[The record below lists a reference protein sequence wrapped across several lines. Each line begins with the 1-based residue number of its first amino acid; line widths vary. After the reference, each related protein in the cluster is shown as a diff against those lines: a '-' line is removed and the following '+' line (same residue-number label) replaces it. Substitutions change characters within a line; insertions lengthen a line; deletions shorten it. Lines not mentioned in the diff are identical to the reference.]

1 MMMKLDWRLGV
12 VVFGVTIGQAHA
24 QSSVTLYGLIDE
36 GLMYTN
42 SVQTSSTPGA
52 HNGKSQ
58 VALVDGASGI
68 GGSRWGITG
77 TEDLGGGLKT
87 IFTLENGFNI
97 NNGTLGQGGL
107 MFGRQ
112 AFVGL
117 SAPAGTVTI
126 GRQYNTVTDFV
137 FSTSVAGLVPGHLG
151 AHPDDIDDAGHSQRI
166 NNTIKFKS
174 ATFDGIT
181 IGGMYGL
188 GGVAGNFTQKQFW
201 SGAVSYVAGPLTVA
215 AGYTDARNP
224 NLSYFGTGGTSG
236 PATSNNMGSIGSATE
251 AASNPVFSGF
261 SSARSLRIAEGG
273 ARYQIGDGTV
283 GAMFSHVNFSNLG
296 DSSSGPNPL
305 GYSGSA
311 IFNDVEINGGYTF
324 GPAFQVAAAYNYLHG
339 ASVTGSGGAT
349 GGVTY
354 HQGLLSAA
362 YFLSKRTELYAIA
375 IYQKANGRDS
385 LNQPAVASITGV
397 SPSATD
403 HQAVVRLGILHRF

>member
-1 MMMKLDWRLGV
+1 MRMDRRLGI
-12 VVFGVTIGQAHA
+12 VFLGFVAGQAHA

-42 SVQTSSTPGA
+42 SVQTSAAPGA

-68 GGSRWGITG
+68 GGTRWGITG
-77 TEDLGGGLKT
+77 AEDLGGGLKA

-97 NNGTLGQGGL
+97 NTGGLAQGGL

-117 SAPAGTVTI
+117 SAPMGTVTV
-126 GRQYNTVTDFV
+126 GRQYNTMTDFV
-137 FSTSVAGLVPGHLG
+137 FPTSVAGLVPGHMG
-151 AHPDDIDDAGHSQRI
+151 AHPDDIDDLGHSQRI

-174 ATFDGIT
+174 ATFHGFT
-181 IGGMYGL
+181 VGGMYGL
-188 GGVAGNFTQKQFW
+188 GGVAGNFTGKQFW
-201 SGAVSYVAGPLTVA
+201 SGAVSYASGPLTVA

-251 AASNPVFSGF
+251 ASSNPVFSGYA
-261 SSARSLRIAEGG
+261 SARSLRIAEGG

-283 GAMFSHVNFSNLG
+283 GATFSHINFANLG
-296 DSSSGPNPL
+296 DLTSGPNPL
-305 GYSGSA
+305 GFAGSA
-311 IFNDVEINGGYTF
+311 IFNDVEINGGYSF
-324 GPAFQVAAAYNYLHG
+324 GPAFQVAAAYDYLHG
-339 ASVTGSGGAT
+339 SSVSGKAGPT

-375 IYQKANGRDS
+375 IYQKATGKDS

-403 HQAVVRLGILHRF
+403 HQAVVRLGIIHRF